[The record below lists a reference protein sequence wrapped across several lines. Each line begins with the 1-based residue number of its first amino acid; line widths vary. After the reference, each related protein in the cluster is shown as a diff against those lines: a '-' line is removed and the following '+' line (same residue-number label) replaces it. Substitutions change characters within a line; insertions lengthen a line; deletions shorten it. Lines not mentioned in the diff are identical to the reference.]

1 MDLAVATDGEVG
13 ETTANAISEGREGAR
28 SVLGDVA
35 SKAQLLSGQAAERA
49 QQIARENRRK
59 VRRKYRRTAK
69 KQTRRL
75 ERRLEKAARRLQ
87 IDTPLDKRR
96 RRRTGRRTALLLVVI
111 GGGVALFVAW
121 RARQQ
126 QAEEGAAEAGPVP
139 DAFGTGVERAGDGSR
154 SPSET
159 APR

>member
-1 MDLAVATDGEVG
+1 MDLAVATEDDVSQSAEDGNGEAREV
-13 ETTANAISEGREGAR
+13 AR

-35 SKAQLLSGQAAERA
+35 TKAQVLSGMAAERA

-59 VRRKYRRTAK
+59 VRRKYRRKAK
-69 KQTRRL
+69 RQTRRL

-96 RRRTGRRTALLLVVI
+96 RRRTGKRTGLLLIVI
-111 GGGVALFVAW
+111 GGGVALFVVW
-121 RARQQ
+121 RARQR

-139 DAFGTGVERAGDGSR
+139 DAFGAGVEHAGDGER
-154 SPSET
+154 SPSGT
-159 APR
+159 PTR